1 MIRPRRLDAD
11 TQYPAFYRPQLQLD
25 SQRITSGKP
34 QPKWLNIYES
44 PYIAINL
51 MDNDYQSKATGY
63 FSNTR
68 TDIEPAI
75 PSFSESILE
84 IGCGTGAT
92 LAWLKTSGRCKFTT
106 GIELVAQQ
114 AESAAKVV
122 DRVVQGSIETV
133 DLASWTERFDLILC
147 LDVLEHLNDPWELI
161 ERLSRLL
168 KPGGRLVASI
178 PNIRHI
184 SVLVPL
190 LFQGEWTYSER
201 GILDKT
207 HLRFFTKKSAIHLV
221 TCSGLSMVCVKELGL
236 QSKSISSIL
245 NKLTMGLFRGFFAS
259 QYLIAVE
266 KRASCSQR
274 N

>member
-1 MIRPRRLDAD
+1 
-11 TQYPAFYRPQLQLD
+11 
-25 SQRITSGKP
+25 
-34 QPKWLNIYES
+34 
-44 PYIAINL
+44 
-51 MDNDYQSKATGY
+51 MDNDYQSKETGY

-75 PSFSESILE
+75 PPFSESVLE

-92 LAWLKTSGRCKFTT
+92 LVWLKTSGRCRFTT

-122 DRVVQGSIETV
+122 DKVIQGSIETV
-133 DLASWTERFDLILC
+133 DLASWPERFDLILC

-161 ERLSRLL
+161 ERLGRLL

-190 LFQGEWTYSER
+190 LFQGEWTYKER

-207 HLRFFTKKSAIHLV
+207 HLRFFTKKSAIQLV
-221 TCSGLSMVCVKELGL
+221 TGSGLKLAFIKGLGL
-236 QSKSISSIL
+236 QSKSISSKL
-245 NKLTMGLFRGFFAS
+245 NALTIGMFQEFFAS

-266 KRASCSQR
+266 KSIPCVI
-274 N
+274 NE

>member
-1 MIRPRRLDAD
+1 
-11 TQYPAFYRPQLQLD
+11 
-25 SQRITSGKP
+25 
-34 QPKWLNIYES
+34 
-44 PYIAINL
+44 

-63 FSNTR
+63 FSNAR

-75 PSFSESILE
+75 PSFSESVLE

-106 GIELVAQQ
+106 GVELVTQQ
-114 AESAAKVV
+114 AESAEKVV
-122 DRVVQGSIETV
+122 DRVIQGSIETI

-147 LDVLEHLNDPWELI
+147 LDVLEHLYDPWSLI
-161 ERLSRLL
+161 EKLSGLL
-168 KPGGRLVASI
+168 SPGGRLVASI

-190 LFQGEWTYSER
+190 LLQGEWTYSER

-221 TCSGLSMVCVKELGL
+221 TCSGLIVMCVKELGL
-236 QSKSISSIL
+236 QSKSISSLL
-245 NKLTMGLFRGFFAS
+245 NKLTMGMFREFFTA

-266 KRASCSQR
+266 KRASYPQHGY
-274 N
+274 

>member
-1 MIRPRRLDAD
+1 
-11 TQYPAFYRPQLQLD
+11 
-25 SQRITSGKP
+25 
-34 QPKWLNIYES
+34 
-44 PYIAINL
+44 

-75 PSFSESILE
+75 SPFSESVLE
-84 IGCGTGAT
+84 IGCGAGAT
-92 LAWLKTSGRCKFTT
+92 LAWLKASGRCKFTT

-114 AESAAKVV
+114 AESAAKVADTV
-122 DRVVQGSIETV
+122 IHGSIETL
-133 DLASWTERFDLILC
+133 DLESWAECFDLILC
-147 LDVLEHLNDPWELI
+147 LDVLEHLNDPWEII

-190 LFQGEWTYSER
+190 LFRDEWTYSER

-207 HLRFFTKKSAIHLV
+207 HLRFFTKKSAIHLM
-221 TCSGLSMVCVKELGL
+221 TCTGLVMVCAKELGL
-236 QSKSISSIL
+236 QSKSISSML
-245 NKLTMGLFRGFFAS
+245 NKLTLGMFRGVFAS

-266 KRASCSQR
+266 KRALYSKR
-274 N
+274 V

>member
-1 MIRPRRLDAD
+1 MH
-11 TQYPAFYRPQLQLD
+11 
-25 SQRITSGKP
+25 
-34 QPKWLNIYES
+34 
-44 PYIAINL
+44 
-51 MDNDYQSKATGY
+51 NDYQSKATGY

-75 PSFSESILE
+75 PSYSESVLE

-92 LAWLKTSGRCKFTT
+92 LAWLKTSGHCKFTT

-114 AESAAKVV
+114 AESATKVV
-122 DRVVQGSIETV
+122 DHVIQGGIETI

-147 LDVLEHLNDPWELI
+147 LDVLEHLDDPWEII
-161 ERLSRLL
+161 EKLSRLL

-190 LFQGEWTYSER
+190 LFQGKWTYSER

-221 TCSGLSMVCVKELGL
+221 TCSGLTMAYIQGLGL
-236 QSKSISSIL
+236 QNKSISSML
-245 NKLTMGLFRGFFAS
+245 NKLTIGMFQDFLAA

-266 KRASCSQR
+266 KRAAHSQR

>member
-1 MIRPRRLDAD
+1 
-11 TQYPAFYRPQLQLD
+11 
-25 SQRITSGKP
+25 
-34 QPKWLNIYES
+34 
-44 PYIAINL
+44 
-51 MDNDYQSKATGY
+51 MDNLYQSKANSY
-63 FSNTR
+63 FANTR

-75 PSFSESILE
+75 PRFSESVLE
-84 IGCGTGAT
+84 IGCGTGTT
-92 LAWLKTSGRCKFTT
+92 LAWLKASGRCKSTT

-114 AESAAKVV
+114 AECAARVV
-122 DRVVQGSIETV
+122 DRVIQGSIEAI
-133 DLASWTERFDLILC
+133 DLAPLTEHFDLILC
-147 LDVLEHLNDPWELI
+147 LDVLEHLNDPWALI

-221 TCSGLSMVCVKELGL
+221 TCSGLMMVCVKELGL
-236 QSKSISSIL
+236 QSKSISSVL
-245 NKLTMGLFRGFFAS
+245 NKLTLGIFRGFFAA

-266 KRASCSQR
+266 KRSSSSQHD
-274 N
+274 